1 MEKTAHAT
9 LQINRGL
16 LQQFGEVVRIDF
28 QDQAQLKRL
37 FAMRPARD

>member
-28 QDQAQLKRL
+28 QDQSAIEAL
-37 FAMRPARD
+37 FTMRPVMD